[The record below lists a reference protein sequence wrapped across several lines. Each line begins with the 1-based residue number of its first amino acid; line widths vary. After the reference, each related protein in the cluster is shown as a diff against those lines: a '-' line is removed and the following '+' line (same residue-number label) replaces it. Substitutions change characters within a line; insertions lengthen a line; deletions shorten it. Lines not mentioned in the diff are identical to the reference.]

1 MGDRLPRL
9 ESINMNS
16 TSLSY
21 DEEFFCVRRLR
32 IPKTQGGGQ
41 EVANIQTKQEVV
53 NEIKAKLEN
62 ATAVVLVDYRG
73 LTVEEDTQLRK
84 VLRESNVE
92 YKVYKNTL
100 FNIAV
105 KGTQF
110 ESISDILSGP
120 TAIAFST
127 EDATAPAREL
137 QKFAE
142 THKNLEFKGGVV
154 DGNFY
159 DAKTIEQ
166 IATIPSKEV
175 LLSKLLGSIQSP
187 ITNLARVIK
196 QIAEKDG
203 SATEAAAE

>member
-1 MGDRLPRL
+1 M
-9 ESINMNS
+9 
-16 TSLSY
+16 
-21 DEEFFCVRRLR
+21 
-32 IPKTQGGGQ
+32 
-41 EVANIQTKQEVV
+41 ANIQTKQEVV

-62 ATAVVLVDYRG
+62 ASAVVLVDYRG

-84 VLRESNVE
+84 ALRESNVE

-100 FNIAV
+100 FNLAV

-110 ESISDILSGP
+110 ESLSEVLAGP
-120 TAIAFST
+120 TAIAFAA

-142 THKNLEFKGGVV
+142 KHKALEFKGGVV
-154 DGNFY
+154 DGTFY